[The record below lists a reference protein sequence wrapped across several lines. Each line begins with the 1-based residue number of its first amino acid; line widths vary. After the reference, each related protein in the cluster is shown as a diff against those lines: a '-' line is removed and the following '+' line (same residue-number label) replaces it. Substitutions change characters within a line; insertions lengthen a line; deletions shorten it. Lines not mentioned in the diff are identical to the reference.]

1 MTINKLLNL
10 LREKNSL
17 NIDVNSDEIFKIHA
31 SSIKKKPLLRSAYE
45 TFYNDMLE
53 ACDRH
58 FSAVGL
64 EIELGSG
71 VGFFKEIKKSIVT
84 SEYKS
89 RGLRFDM
96 ELDATDMKLA
106 DNSVKCF
113 YAINVF
119 HHISFPTKF
128 FKELDRVLVVGGGCI
143 LIEPH
148 LGFISKLLFKNIHK
162 EEYFD
167 EHEKN
172 WDSAQKN
179 GPMNNANQ
187 ALAHNIFERDQLLF
201 EKEYGQSLKIVD
213 KRYVLNGFR
222 FICSG
227 GLGFKQILP
236 SFTLIFLKS
245 IEQILSPIAKF
256 WTPFRMIIIKKVN

>member
-1 MTINKLLNL
+1 MKLNKLLDFV
-10 LREKNSL
+10 REKNSS
-17 NIDVNSDEIFKIHA
+17 NVDVNSNEIFKVHEF
-31 SSIKKKPLLRSAYE
+31 SIKKKPLLRSAYK
-45 TFYNDMLE
+45 TFYKDMLE

-58 FSAVGL
+58 FSSDGL

-71 VGFFKEIKKSIVT
+71 VGFFKEIKKNIIT

-89 RGLRFDM
+89 RGLAFDM
-96 ELDATDMKLA
+96 ELDATNMKLL

-128 FKELDRVLVVGGGCI
+128 FEELDRVLIIGGGCI

-148 LGFISKLLFKNIHK
+148 LGFLSKLLFKNIHK

-167 EHEKN
+167 EHEKE
-172 WDSAQKN
+172 WDSFQKN

-187 ALAHNIFERDQLLF
+187 ALAHNIFERDELLF
-201 EKEYGQSLKIVD
+201 EKKYGNKLKIID
-213 KRYVLNGFR
+213 KRYILNGFR

-236 SFTLIFLKS
+236 SFTLNVLKAIELIF
-245 IEQILSPIAKF
+245 SPIAKF
-256 WTPFRMIIIKKVN
+256 WTPFRMIVIKKIN

>member
-1 MTINKLLNL
+1 MLKKLLNL
-10 LREKNSL
+10 IREKNSS

-31 SSIKKKPLLRSAYE
+31 SSIKKKPLLRSAYK
-45 TFYNDMLE
+45 TFYDDMLK
-53 ACDRH
+53 ASDHH
-58 FSAVGL
+58 FSVNGL
-64 EIELGSG
+64 EVELGSG

-84 SEYKS
+84 SEYKN
-89 RGLRFDM
+89 RGLTFDM
-96 ELDATDMKLA
+96 ELDATNMKLP

-113 YAINVF
+113 YATNVF

-128 FKELDRVLVVGGGCI
+128 FEELDRVLVVGGGCI

-148 LGFISKLLFKNIHK
+148 LGFLSKLLFKNIHE

-187 ALAHNIFERDQLLF
+187 ALAHNIFERDKLLF
-201 EKEYGQSLKIVD
+201 EIKYGHKLKVID

-236 SFTLIFLKS
+236 SFTIIFLKAM
-245 IEQILSPIAKF
+245 EQIFSPVAQF
-256 WTPFRMIIIKKVN
+256 WTPFQMITIKKIN